1 MPNACEGLWDNVYG
15 YAGKVVRVN
24 LTSGK
29 VYVNALDEKLALQY
43 IGGKGFGAKIL
54 YDELNPKINPL
65 DPSNLLIFA
74 VGPASGLTLSGAAT
88 LRHLQISPN
97 GNLG

>member
-43 IGGKGFGAKIL
+43 IGGK
-54 YDELNPKINPL
+54 
-65 DPSNLLIFA
+65 
-74 VGPASGLTLSGAAT
+74 ASGRKFCTTNLT
-88 LRHLQISPN
+88 PK
-97 GNLG
+97 